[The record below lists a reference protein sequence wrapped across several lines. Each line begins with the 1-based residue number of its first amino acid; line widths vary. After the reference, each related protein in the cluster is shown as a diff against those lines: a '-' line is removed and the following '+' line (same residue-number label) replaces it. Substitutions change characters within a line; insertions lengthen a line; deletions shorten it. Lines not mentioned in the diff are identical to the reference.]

1 MQTLKYDKL
10 VRDRIPEIIR
20 EAGSDCRVHSVRDS
34 ELTHYLAMK
43 MQEETTEFIND
54 PSVEEAADI
63 YEVFLTL
70 LRTWN
75 IDMSDV
81 VFKAEDKR
89 QSRGGF
95 TQGIVLDEVS
105 KN

>member
-1 MQTLKYDKL
+1 
-10 VRDRIPEIIR
+10 VRDKIPGIIR
-20 EAGSDCRVHSVRDS
+20 DAGSDCRVHSVRES
-34 ELTHYLAMK
+34 ELTYYLAKK
-43 MQEETTEFIND
+43 MQEEITEFIKD

-75 IDMSDV
+75 IDMPDV
-81 VFKAEDKR
+81 IFKAEDKR

-95 TQGIVLDEVS
+95 TQGIILDEVS